1 MDAAWERAVK
11 AGDAEGVRRLL
22 QAGTDVDARD
32 RYGQTGLML
41 AAHHGHRDV
50 VDVLI
55 AGGAALDVTA
65 KYNLSALML
74 AIVAGHAAVAQRL
87 AQAGAD
93 LTIAGRG
100 APGFHGK
107 TAYDLAVARNMV
119 ELYPDLRPRAADG
132 RA

>member
-1 MDAAWERAVK
+1 
-11 AGDAEGVRRLL
+11 
-22 QAGTDVDARD
+22 
-32 RYGQTGLML
+32 
-41 AAHHGHRDV
+41 
-50 VDVLI
+50 
-55 AGGAALDVTA
+55 
-65 KYNLSALML
+65 ML

-132 RA
+132 RP

>member
-1 MDAAWERAVK
+1 MDDAWKRAVQ
-11 AGDAEGVRRLL
+11 AGDAEAVRRLL
-22 QAGTDVDARD
+22 QSGTDLDARD

-41 AAHHGHRDV
+41 AAHRGHGDV

-74 AIVAGHAAVAQRL
+74 AVVAGHAAVARRL
-87 AQAGAD
+87 ARAGAD

-107 TAYDLAVARNMV
+107 TAYDLAVGRSMV
-119 ELYPDLRPRAADG
+119 ELYADLRPRAGDG
-132 RA
+132 RP